1 MGDAMML
8 ERRDFS
14 PGGILARALAIAL
27 VAVLAGG
34 AVAGQEPKPSDRG
47 EAPGLTG
54 TWVMLLQGHQVGLE
68 IEQKETVLTGT
79 LYIMGQRVP
88 VDGEVADRAFTL
100 ASDSQV
106 GDANAHATVPIK
118 ITGTHKPDDTLEG
131 EIGMPR
137 GPMKWTAERLKKP

>member
-1 MGDAMML
+1 MSDQT
-8 ERRDFS
+8 
-14 PGGILARALAIAL
+14 ALAGGVVTRMAAL
-27 VAVLAGG
+27 ALAAVLAGG
-34 AVAGQEPKPSDRG
+34 AVAGQEPKPADQG

-100 ASDSQV
+100 ASDSQI
-106 GDANAHATVPIK
+106 GDANAHTTVPIK
-118 ITGTHKPDDTLEG
+118 ITGTHKADDTLEG
-131 EIGMPR
+131 EIALPR
-137 GPMKWTAERLKKP
+137 GPMTWTAERLKKP

>member
-1 MGDAMML
+1 ML

-14 PGGILARALAIAL
+14 PGDRLAWVTAIAL
-27 VAVLAGG
+27 AAALSGG
-34 AVAGQEPKPSDRG
+34 AVTAQEPKPSEKAAGTAD
-47 EAPGLTG
+47 LTG

-68 IEQKETVLTGT
+68 IEQKERVLLGT

-88 VDGEVADRAFTL
+88 VDGEVTNRAFTL

-106 GDANAHATVPIK
+106 GDANSHTLVPIK
-118 ITGTHKPDDTLEG
+118 ITGTHKEDDTLEG

>member
-1 MGDAMML
+1 M
-8 ERRDFS
+8 RTC
-14 PGGILARALAIAL
+14 ILAAALTMA
-27 VAVLAGG
+27 LAGG
-34 AVAGQEPKPSDRG
+34 MAAGQEATPSEPAAD
-47 EAPGLTG
+47 APSLTG

-68 IEQKETVLTGT
+68 IEQKEKVLMGT

-100 ASDSQV
+100 ASDSQI
-106 GDANAHATVPIK
+106 GDANSHTTVPIK

-131 EIGMPR
+131 EIGMSR